1 MLEIN
6 SLVVYGANGVCRVE
20 DLREE
25 NLSGIK
31 RMFYILK
38 PLGIKNSTFYIPADS
53 KPLLEKVH
61 KLMSADEIVD
71 LINEMPQEDT
81 VWIDD
86 DRARTAQ
93 YKAMLSS
100 GDRRQLVKLT
110 KTLYQRKNELECK
123 GKKLRASDEAIMK
136 NAEQLLFEEFALV
149 LGIPQE
155 EVLPF
160 ILKSI
165 Q

>member
-6 SLVVYGANGVCRVE
+6 SLVVYGSNGVCKVE

-38 PLGIKNSTFYIPADS
+38 PLGVSNSTFYIPANS
-53 KPLLEKVH
+53 EKVLEKVH
-61 KLMSADEIVD
+61 KLMSADEIID
-71 LINEMPQEDT
+71 LINHMPDEDT
-81 VWIDD
+81 IWIDD
-86 DRARTAQ
+86 DRARTTQ
-93 YKAMLSS
+93 YKTMLAT
-100 GDRRQLVKLT
+100 GDRRQLVRLT
-110 KTLYQRKNELECK
+110 KTLYQRKNELESK
-123 GKKLRASDEAIMK
+123 GKKLRTSDENIMRT
-136 NAEQLLFEEFALV
+136 AEQLLFEEFSLV

-155 EVLPF
+155 EVLNY
-160 ILKSI
+160 ILKAL